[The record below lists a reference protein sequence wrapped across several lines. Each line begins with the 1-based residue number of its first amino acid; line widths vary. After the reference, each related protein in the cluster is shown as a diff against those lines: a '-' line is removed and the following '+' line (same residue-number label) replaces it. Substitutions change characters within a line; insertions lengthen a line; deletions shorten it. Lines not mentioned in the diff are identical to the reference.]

1 LKGVI
6 IAAGIGSRLWKTTK
20 QVPKTLLPYQN
31 GTILSTIIEH
41 LKEAGITELIMVVG
55 FKKNYIID
63 YLQKNPPALPV
74 TFAENLDWNKGN
86 ALSVYKVKDYIQDEP
101 FLLSM
106 SDHLVKVE
114 ALQKIVEF
122 PERINLL
129 LVDPF
134 IAENFDLDDAT
145 KVQTENDYII
155 AIGKE
160 LTTYNALDCGIFR
173 LEPDFFIAVEKAMA
187 KGKESISNAVTE
199 LIPLKRIK
207 AITLNKANQWI
218 DIDTPQAYQFAQH
231 FDPGRTTSSSF
242 I

>member
-1 LKGVI
+1 M
-6 IAAGIGSRLWKTTK
+6 A
-20 QVPKTLLPYQN
+20 
-31 GTILSTIIEH
+31 
-41 LKEAGITELIMVVG
+41 
-55 FKKNYIID
+55 
-63 YLQKNPPALPV
+63 
-74 TFAENLDWNKGN
+74 
-86 ALSVYKVKDYIQDEP
+86 
-101 FLLSM
+101 
-106 SDHLVKVE
+106 DHLVKVE
-114 ALQKIVEF
+114 ALKQIVDS

-134 IAENFDLDDAT
+134 ITENFDLDDAT
-145 KVQTENDYII
+145 KVKTENDYII

-160 LTTYNALDCGIFR
+160 LTDYNAIDCGIFR

-231 FDPGRTTSSSF
+231 FDPGRTMSSSF

>member
-1 LKGVI
+1 MKGVI
-6 IAAGIGSRLWKTTK
+6 ISAGIGSRLWKTTK
-20 QVPKTLLPYQN
+20 QVPKTLLPYKN
-31 GTILSTIIEH
+31 GTILSTIIEQ
-41 LKEAGITELIMVVG
+41 LKQAGITELIIVVG
-55 FKKNYIID
+55 FKKNYIVD
-63 YLQKNPPALPV
+63 YLQKNPQSLPV
-74 TFAENLDWNKGN
+74 TFVENLEWEKGN
-86 ALSVYKVKDYIQDEP
+86 ALSVYKVKDYIKNEP

-106 SDHLVKVE
+106 ADHLVKVE
-114 ALQKIVEF
+114 ALKQIVNS

-134 IAENFDLDDAT
+134 ITENFDLDDAT
-145 KVQTENDYII
+145 KVKTENDYII

-231 FDPGRTTSSSF
+231 FDPGRTMSSSF